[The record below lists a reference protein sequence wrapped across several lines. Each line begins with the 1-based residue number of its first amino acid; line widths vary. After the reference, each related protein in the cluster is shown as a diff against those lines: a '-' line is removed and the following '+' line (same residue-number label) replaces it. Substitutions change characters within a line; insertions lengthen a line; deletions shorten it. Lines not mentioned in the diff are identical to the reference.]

1 MAGYFTDRGGLIATL
16 QGRTPEQQRQILLQQ
31 QLESDAALQN
41 QRQGILSKASE
52 TQRIA
57 DVQRQ
62 TAGGTQQARNA
73 LMGMGMAPGGGAVMG
88 TGPDGQPIQTGR
100 YDTMMQSLGQNIY
113 QQVQGGID
121 PQSAAQSALGASQ
134 QGQMAYQNQLA
145 QQMVEAQYQAQ
156 QRQLAEQNAFNAAAR
171 PLFTQGNDI
180 ANVRDMKNLL
190 AEEGKLVLPGQAKG
204 TYSVLRG
211 QLLNSIRRQFEAG
224 ALQQAELEFF
234 QTLLPDATTWTSLSQ
249 NERMAML
256 NELEYQMLQ
265 QLTIAAGTS
274 GYDFQVNQL
283 IRPTRSVDELLT
295 GGVPQGFE
303 DITPDAPVAVGPS
316 GDLSPFSGFF
326 QMLGK

>member
-31 QLESDAALQN
+31 QLEADAALQN
-41 QRQGILSKASE
+41 QRQGIMSKASE
-52 TQRIA
+52 AQRIA

-62 TAGGTQQARNA
+62 TAGGTMQARNA
-73 LMGMGMAPGGGAVMG
+73 LMGMGAGPIGS
-88 TGPDGQPIQTGR
+88 TG
-100 YDTMMQSLGQNIY
+100 MQGLAQNIY

-134 QGQMAYQNQLA
+134 QGQMAYQGQLN
-145 QQMVEAQYQAQ
+145 QQMAEAQYQAQ
-156 QRQLAEQNAFNAAAR
+156 QRLMAEQNAFNAAAR

-234 QTLLPDATTWTSLSQ
+234 ETLLPDAAAWGSLSQ

-274 GYDFQVNQL
+274 GYDFQINQL
-283 IRPTRSVDELLT
+283 IRPTRSVDQLLT
-295 GGVPQGFE
+295 GGLPQGFQ
-303 DITPDAPVAVGPS
+303 DITPEAPIAVGPS
-316 GDLSPFSGFF
+316 GDVAPFSGFF